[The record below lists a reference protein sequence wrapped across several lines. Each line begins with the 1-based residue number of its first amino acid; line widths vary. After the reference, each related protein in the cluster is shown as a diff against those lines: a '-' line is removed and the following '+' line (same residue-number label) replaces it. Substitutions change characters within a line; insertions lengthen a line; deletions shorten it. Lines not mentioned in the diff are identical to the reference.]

1 VTEKITQMED
11 EMGNK
16 FTKTDD
22 LKVDFDR
29 EKVRLAAIHA
39 FLSQYKPGL
48 AKQMTYHAMKHDT
61 KKN

>member
-1 VTEKITQMED
+1 MTEKITQMED
-11 EMGNK
+11 EMTNK

-29 EKVRLAAIHA
+29 EKVRLAAIRA